1 MTIENIIFKISRTCF
16 LAVLAVI
23 LIVLAVGECV
33 YLLDIRNKDGVT
45 SSNLSLP
52 DTLSVAAEGAN
63 QESEVLGIKAE
74 VTGADAR
81 PLIIKKYLE
90 KYHSPLAPY
99 AQQIFDLS
107 ELYGYEYYWIVA
119 IAQQESNL
127 CKKIPENSYNCWG
140 YGIHAKGTLRF
151 ESYDLALKSY
161 AEYLKVAYFDKGL
174 NTPELI
180 MKKYCPHSD
189 GSWARGVQQ
198 FIDEMESGKFL

>member
-16 LAVLAVI
+16 LAVLAVV